1 VISAPVRLLESVIKY
16 QFVASIKTSMTIL
29 NPGAP
34 GTSPEQSKADSTSE
48 LRYDQASMPRYS
60 CLAGEECT
68 KDISDEAPE
77 LLEILGID
85 SKCRNLKSDSSNWQ
99 ELKQSG
105 KEETPDGHHEY
116 SEG

>member
-1 VISAPVRLLESVIKY
+1 MISAPVRLLESVIEY
-16 QFVASIKTSMTIL
+16 QSVASMKTSMTIL

-48 LRYDQASMPRYS
+48 LRYDQASTPRYS

-68 KDISDEAPE
+68 MDMSDEALE

-85 SKCRNLKSDSSNWQ
+85 SKCRNLK
-99 ELKQSG
+99 
-105 KEETPDGHHEY
+105 
-116 SEG
+116 